1 METDEFDNLI
11 VSSNDVINKKIIADL
26 LTHFVKISTDGEVLF
41 ENTFFSLDNKRKLL
55 IYLLTRKVMKIK
67 NIGSLEAEEAGPSEI
82 SNKTGIAFG
91 SVTWTVRDMDNKF
104 IKSINGKYY
113 VPNYYIEKIKDLF
126 KEGGI

>member
-11 VSSNDVINKKIIADL
+11 VSSNEVINKRLVTDILMRFI
-26 LTHFVKISTDGEVLF
+26 KISTDGEVLF
-41 ENTFFSLDNKRKLL
+41 EGTFFKLDNKRKIL

-67 NIGSLEAEEAGPSEI
+67 NIGSLETEEAGPSEI
-82 SNKTGIAFG
+82 SNQTGIAFG
-91 SVTWTVRDMDNKF
+91 SVTWTVRDLDSKL

-113 VPNYYIEKIKDLF
+113 VPNYYIEKIKNLF